1 MPSSS
6 NMAARNSDVLLH
18 SRGIHA
24 FSVKFS
30 WRQMPSGWALDGVVE
45 AGDLHFKGDLP
56 AVVDAGVPGLP
67 AVGLEGQDC
76 QDLKGVA
83 HRQLVAAREVG
94 GVAGRL
100 P

>member
-1 MPSSS
+1 MLFDFAIVSLQGDPCVLGEVLV
-6 NMAARNSDVLLH
+6 AADAVW
-18 SRGIHA
+18 
-24 FSVKFS
+24 V
-30 WRQMPSGWALDGVVE
+30 ALDGVVE

-76 QDLKGVA
+76 QDLKDVA